1 MQSIGDN
8 YNSQCDNYTTFTELC
23 RAALLISEKY
33 IYCIRNAGASPAL
46 QSILPLHWS
55 WKWYPHTRGL
65 SVQMCIS
72 CFCGFARQFIIHFSL
87 PYPDP
92 FLSSESGKGK
102 PCIYLLKSL
111 VLISRQALG
120 KMLAKQRYNCLLLE
134 CLSTSLCGDQQ
145 LKILVKGTST
155 NVYLRQPDSE
165 RKYLQSTYLVRV

>member
-1 MQSIGDN
+1 M
-8 YNSQCDNYTTFTELC
+8 TTIILSAIITP
-23 RAALLISEKY
+23 R
-33 IYCIRNAGASPAL
+33 L
-46 QSILPLHWS
+46 QSCAEMPYWS
-55 WKWYPHTRGL
+55 QRSIFTASEMQVQAQRCSPSFPFIDLENDIHTLEAWVCKRASL
-65 SVQMCIS
+65 ASVVLL
-72 CFCGFARQFIIHFSL
+72 GNLLFSL

-120 KMLAKQRYNCLLLE
+120 KMLAKQRCNCLLLE

-155 NVYLRQPDSE
+155 NVYLRQPESE